1 MSIRVMTLVWPLH
14 LPASQKL
21 VLLALADNA
30 NDDGECYP
38 SVGTLTR
45 KCGLSERG
53 VQGIISAL
61 RELGYLECHYR
72 SGRSTSYTVC
82 PDATPAPAAPPHDV
96 HPAPSAPAPA
106 AGAPPP
112 PQTVHRTPA
121 VRAPITS
128 KKPKRRKEEEQEG
141 APGGALVVLHSSL
154 PATEWDE
161 WLTLRRKRRWPTD
174 ELTLRKQ
181 LAVLAPYD
189 TLTQSEIINRSIQ
202 AGWQGL
208 FPPKATGPPRKK
220 YVPAPTVAELE
231 AEEAARARS
240 G

>member
-1 MSIRVMTLVWPLH
+1 MSVRVMTVVWQLQ
-14 LPASQKL
+14 LPAYEKL
-21 VLLALADNA
+21 LLLALADNA
-30 NDDGECYP
+30 NDEGECFP
-38 SVGTLTR
+38 SINTLVA
-45 KCGLSERG
+45 KSGISERV
-53 VQGIISAL
+53 VQRKLTVL
-61 RELGYLECHYR
+61 RNAGHIECHFR
-72 SGRSTSYTVC
+72 TGRSTWYTIH
-82 PDATPAPAAPPHDV
+82 PRHSDTPERATPPSQRHPTPVSQTSPP
-96 HPAPSAPAPA
+96 PSAS
-106 AGAPPP
+106 
-112 PQTVHRTPA
+112 TRTPVTA
-121 VRAPITS
+121 TPITS
-128 KKPKRRKEEEQEG
+128 KKPSIEPSPNHQG
-141 APGGALVVLHSSL
+141 VVLHESL
-154 PATEWDE
+154 PKQEWDE

-208 FPPKATGPPRKK
+208 FAPKATGPPRKK